1 MNEAQKLY
9 SEYRNE
15 LLKRQLSNN
24 ESYDKAILTLSSSG
38 LALSLAI
45 YNLSTIEHSN
55 TTHLILAW
63 LFYLLA
69 ILISIAAYL
78 ISNKAIDKQIDIAE
92 RYYIQQDLNSYNEK
106 NWFSAAN
113 NLLNPAA
120 GISLIVA
127 IAFTLVFFHQTVK
140 TKEVA
145 MSTDNKVTHAVI
157 DSASIPRMVNQS
169 SVGDRV
175 QNSAQIPRMQ
185 AVPITPSPQ
194 AKSDG
199 K

>member
-1 MNEAQKLY
+1 MDEAQKLY

-45 YNLSTIEHSN
+45 YNLAPIEHSN
-55 TTHLILAW
+55 TTHLIWAW
-63 LFYLLA
+63 AFYLLA

-92 RYYIQQDLNSYNEK
+92 RYYIQQELNSYNEK
-106 NWFSAAN
+106 NWYSIVN

-120 GISLIVA
+120 GISLLLA
-127 IAFTLVFFHQTVK
+127 IAFTLIFFHQTVK
-140 TKEVA
+140 SKEVA
-145 MSTDNKVTHAVI
+145 MSTDNKVTHAFI

-185 AVPITPSPQ
+185 AVPITPTPQ
-194 AKSDG
+194 PKSDD